1 MGDLRHF
8 IDKKAFKNGRA
19 NEYIENN
26 KAKLEWSIEI
36 FLALSFF
43 AFNSL
48 GGAAS
53 TNGQHTV
60 QMITEDLSANHNSN
74 SGSLLQV

>member
-8 IDKKAFKNGRA
+8 IDKKAFKNGPA

-36 FLALSFF
+36 FLALSYLHWKKIVHRDI
-43 AFNSL
+43 NPK
-48 GGAAS
+48 
-53 TNGQHTV
+53 
-60 QMITEDLSANHNSN
+60 
-74 SGSLLQV
+74 